1 MTCLRHSAESVLLH
15 TALMRSTD
23 LQRRPAPTL
32 IPLVAAAMVVL
43 SACGPLVTRSAPEPA
58 PAPAE
63 TRVIVIDVDGQPALM
78 AEAPRAVCGADSCE
92 LLP

>member
-1 MTCLRHSAESVLLH
+1 MTRLRHSSERVLLH

-23 LQRRPAPTL
+23 LQRRPAPIL
-32 IPLVAAAMVVL
+32 IPLVAAATVLL
-43 SACGPLVTRSAPEPA
+43 SACGTLVIRSAPGPA
-58 PAPAE
+58 RAPAE

-78 AEAPRAVCGADSCE
+78 AEAPRAVCGAESCE